1 MRPSFLTGNYTAMLS
16 NRISHFYDLQGA
28 SMSIDTG
35 CSSGL
40 AALHQACQTI
50 RSGESDVSIVG
61 ASSTILNPDLF
72 IAMST
77 LGYVLAYLVASRS
90 GRVRKTGEKEKL
102 TNKEK
107 E

>member
-77 LGYVLAYLVASRS
+77 LGYVTCMPSCFAVGS
-90 GRVRKTGEKEKL
+90 GTEDWGKRETH
-102 TNKEK
+102 
-107 E
+107 